1 MGCGLRLRLGAQ
13 LRGENLS
20 EAGARRGLEK
30 VQGQSMGWDL
40 PGFSQAVSAV
50 FEKEV
55 PYLARSGPKLL
66 TLVEPLFLLR
76 ILPLWPPGSPR
87 GFSRAPR
94 IAIPR

>member
-55 PYLARSGPKLL
+55 RYLARRGPMLL
-66 TLVEPLFLLR
+66 TLVVPIFLPVIFRLGPLSSARRLS
-76 ILPLWPPGSPR
+76 PSPR
-87 GFSRAPR
+87 MPFPR
-94 IAIPR
+94 